1 MFANPDLHSN
11 KQIQSLDDEHIKLL
25 NSFIHKHG
33 INKSIN
39 KKYSDVDNFH
49 HLKGKDELHKSTSE
63 LYTSREMFFEIER
76 AKSRAAEIFNYLKK
90 YDQSFI
96 DSIIRKKK
104 INILDLG
111 SGNGLIAKHLAM
123 LFDKCEVNLDMIDLY
138 VKEVHIPYEPKIS
151 RFMSTY
157 TEFDSENKK
166 YDLILFITAAH
177 HILNFP
183 EILHKCVNKL
193 SKNGIILFREHR
205 PRNNQDKMFL
215 DLCDHLWEFVFT
227 NENKI
232 SLRNYRNSI
241 PSKYFFPDH
250 LNKLI
255 KDNGLVSFPDEK
267 IKNWE
272 INGFISYFMCKKSDL

>member
-11 KQIQSLDDEHIKLL
+11 RQIQSLDDEHVKLL
-25 NSFIHKHG
+25 NTFIHKHG
-33 INKSIN
+33 IKKSVN
-39 KKYSDVDNFH
+39 RKYSDVDNFRY
-49 HLKGKDELHKSTSE
+49 LKSKDDKDDKEKSE

-76 AKSRAAEIFNYLKK
+76 AKSRAAEIFNYIKK

-104 INILDLG
+104 ISILDLG
-111 SGNGLIAKHLAM
+111 SGNGLIAKHLAI
-123 LFDKCEVNLDMIDLY
+123 LFQDCVADLDMIDIF
-138 VKEVHIPYEPKIS
+138 VKEVHVPYEPKKA

-157 TEFDSENKK
+157 NEFDSENKK

-183 EILHKCVNKL
+183 EILSKCVNKL

-232 SLRNYRNSI
+232 LLKNYRNSI

-255 KDNGLVSFPDEK
+255 KDNGLKLYPDEK

-272 INGFISYFMCKKSDL
+272 INGFIAYFGAYK